1 MSAFQ
6 FSNDSLATTPVDAE
20 INVIVHD
27 PTLSSTTLD
36 IDLHIIE
43 KGRAK
48 DLESAAMTASSPEIV
63 DSHLVDWD
71 GPNDQDNPE

>member
-1 MSAFQ
+1 M
-6 FSNDSLATTPVDAE
+6 ATTPVDAE

-36 IDLHIIE
+36 IDLRIIE

-48 DLESAAMTASSPEIV
+48 DLESAAMTAASPEIV

>member
-36 IDLHIIE
+36 IDLRIIE

-48 DLESAAMTASSPEIV
+48 DLESAAMTAASPEIV